1 MLKKMKK
8 LMFALLVALSV
19 FVVFGCN
26 QECEKCEECPST
38 DGLIK
43 PEDCPAGDDC
53 TGKIDPEDCP
63 AGDDCTGL
71 IKPEDCPAGDD
82 CTGKIDPEDCP
93 ECEDCTGKI
102 DPEECPSTDGLI
114 KPEECPETEQ
124 DYIAPDG
131 FELYDELVAVGD
143 TVQMYYE
150 EFTPKGAYE
159 GLIWSSSDERFATVD
174 EEGVVTGI
182 RPGTVYITAT
192 SILNPE
198 VSRTVEVVVEE
209 TGLVD
214 ADIANREKEYILS
227 QLPIYVAADFEFPQ
241 PWNTATEV
249 VFELDG
255 VAQEK
260 FVYPTDLEGDKAVDY
275 KVYITYGDAKTSA
288 DVKFWVVKD
297 YNDNA
302 YTRVETAK
310 AAAGAILGTYTNG
323 EDKVSENV
331 SLPDYIYGVKMN
343 WGTSLRS
350 ALTADGEYTRPLDDK
365 AVTLDITCEYGPYT
379 STGKF
384 NVVVKGYSADEKVEY
399 ILTEGTLAQINGK
412 KVNTS
417 LVLPA
422 YDSKF
427 DVKLSYKSNNPEV
440 YGDDGKLVAAP
451 AEEKEVTFT
460 VTADY
465 QISNV
470 EKFTKEF
477 ELKVIAAPANAA
489 AQAAEKW
496 LAEAGYNK
504 EVHFPYGSEKG
515 NVLDVPTTYA
525 DGEKEYAVSWDVEAV
540 KLYAKGAEEEVQVFE
555 LNEEGKVEL
564 VVQYLRYTQ
573 VQLKGTFTDGE
584 ESAEVVLQLNVGV
597 SESAANIYSATWRN
611 TAQPD
616 GSVSLEQGL
625 YDVVNNV
632 SYYDAPIS
640 YAGDSYGSGK
650 WSGYTISTDTQY
662 DGKVYEDF
670 VMELMTVYIRED
682 AQGNLYIDK
691 ANVYSGDG
699 GNWGLFFVNTTNKDF
714 DVEVGL
720 YNATGELFKDGVA
733 IEASTGNRTGLTFDG
748 YANGWVADATGK
760 VIVGSETA
768 KFQNGIDSTAVKSFG
783 SYSAS
788 YVTIPAGGYGM
799 SWKYQF
805 YGVGAVAAIYPFCKV
820 GTQLT
825 IKAYDVHPLS
835 DYDAAEATK
844 ALAAAEELIAAQD
857 LANNGSLEANL
868 IKARNLYNG
877 LEGATK
883 ANVFAEER
891 LAAAEVAGAKLIDAE
906 ITEVLQLVAD
916 EAEGFTLKVG
926 ALNTR
931 LEKYTAELTALLEN
945 KAAFDA
951 KYAELAAIDLTVTL
965 DYQGGYAKGFYKN
978 SDYQTVIFG
987 QFLPD
992 LYAHLVKVG
1001 AFKKDVVEGALVD
1014 NAEKA
1019 VPTYEEFATADYFTK
1034 NYAKNDYTILS
1045 FYLFTPKYAS
1055 QTAEANE
1062 SYRDVIEGSEVFFN
1076 TPEGNK
1082 WIDIMNWVD
1091 EGTRGGNMSGQDA
1104 YGRYNEVS
1112 QATEYADKGGNPSL
1126 VQYGGKDVVI
1136 TNSGTVLGAYRFAQ
1150 YIAGGLNDK
1159 TYKQTI
1165 PANVYAAIFDRQ
1177 QTQENYSTVVY
1188 HCTDAAVALPE
1199 TAHKDGYEFLGWFFE
1214 DGTKAEITGATFANV
1229 TVYAKW
1235 LAKLESSVEE
1245 AVGAEVEPVYYGQ
1258 PAKEGYQG
1266 TTEPGD
1272 LATQNAVVGIG
1283 KYAVVVDG
1291 KMFVMP
1297 KYALIELGKDAT
1309 ETVTADKDM
1318 LRPYARDAYDNNSTG
1333 LIYDAATDS
1342 VTGKNSYGHGA
1353 LYMNAGEQVVNIPDT
1368 TLCYGR
1374 SGLPSPTENFGYH
1387 RYIFQYNA
1395 ETKTY
1400 TAKLVGDSGEATLNP
1415 GDFLWCPMTAD
1426 RYCSGL
1432 TDCTGVSGVKG
1443 VLTDGIEVKVVDISG
1458 FVPAELPWYTVEF
1471 VNGEEVI
1478 DTLYLDK
1485 GEKVVKPADLE
1496 KAGFTFLGWATSADA
1511 TEAEEVAEVAGAD
1524 VTYYAVWQEQDMY
1537 EATTVNP
1544 AADGSVATEFTTI
1557 DAAIKKTQDGGV
1569 VTVMAGTYAETL
1581 KIERPV
1587 TILGPNAGVKGYA
1600 ARAEEAKFE
1609 GTISINSQGVTIDG
1623 LAFTGHE
1630 AKITE
1635 SVNGTDRAA
1644 TVIMQSAD
1652 DFKFVNNYVTSGKGI
1667 VFEVNTAVNF
1677 EMSNNFFDWTKEN
1690 GATGAWAW
1698 RPIRIDGKVTNFVF
1712 ANNKVIQTADDDTS
1726 AGLYDIVYIQ
1736 NAAGTVDIV
1745 NNNLV
1750 GYSYNWNFN
1759 IANAKEVTEL
1769 NFNYNYVDGVV
1780 TDGVN
1785 SGNTTI
1791 NVSGMGDNT
1800 NANYIGNV
1808 VNTAGTTY
1816 SYDVADAA
1824 TYAGTITVTGNKFY
1838 SETYKP
1844 RIKKALAAERVVHA
1858 DNYIKAAAVTA
1869 TGSFTFT
1876 MDGNVTDEAAFDAVK
1891 YEATAKEFTVNKF
1904 ACGYVNGTHVY
1915 LASKY
1920 QFNAYYEAEVALQ
1933 YDVATG
1939 AYVVVAAEQNC
1950 SLQPGE
1956 YDLLLAVH
1964 GSCAAA
1970 AAAEVI
1976 KGLKV
1981 GDKVVIEADYAT
1993 LTGYTA
1999 STDVAIKVLVYA
2011 AK

>member
-43 PEDCPAGDDC
+43 PEDCPAGEDC
-53 TGKIDPEDCP
+53 TGKIN
-63 AGDDCTGL
+63 
-71 IKPEDCPAGDD
+71 PEDCPAGDD

-93 ECEDCTGKI
+93 TDEPGDEPGEDCTGKI
-102 DPEECPSTDGLI
+102 DPEECPECDDCTGKIDPEDCPSTDGLI

-131 FELYDELVAVGD
+131 FELYDELVTVGD

-260 FVYPTDLEGDKAVDY
+260 FVYPTDLAGDKAVDY

-297 YNDNA
+297 YKDNA

-310 AAAGAILGTYTNG
+310 AAAAAILGTFTNG
-323 EDKVSENV
+323 EEKVSENV

-343 WGTSLRS
+343 WGTSLKS

-427 DVKLSYKSNNPEV
+427 DVKLSYKSNKPEI

-451 AEEKEVTFT
+451 AEETEVVFT

-515 NVLDVPTTYA
+515 NVLDVPTTYV
-525 DGEKEYAVSWDVEAV
+525 DGEKEYAVAWDVEAV
-540 KLYAKGAEEEVQVFE
+540 KLYAKGADEEVQVFE

-584 ESAEVVLQLNVGV
+584 ESAEVVLQLNVGI
-597 SESAANIYSATWRN
+597 SESAANVYSATWRN

-616 GSVSLEQGL
+616 GSVTLEQGK

-632 SYYDAPIS
+632 SYFDAPIS
-640 YAGDSYGSGK
+640 YAGDSYGDGK
-650 WSGYTISTDTQY
+650 WAGYTIATDTQY

-720 YNATGELFKDGVA
+720 YNATGEMFKDGVA

-844 ALAAAEELIAAQD
+844 ALAAAEELVAAQD
-857 LANNGSLEANL
+857 LTKNGSLEANL

-877 LEGATK
+877 LKGATK

-891 LAAAEVAGAKLIDAE
+891 LAAAEAAGAKLIDAE
-906 ITEVLQLVAD
+906 IAQVLQLVAD

-926 ALNTR
+926 ALNSR
-931 LEKYTAELTALLEN
+931 LEAYTAELTALLEN

-965 DYQGGYAKGFYKN
+965 DYKGGYAKGYFKN
-978 SDYQTVIFG
+978 DAFQEVVYG

-1001 AFKKDVVEGALVD
+1001 AFKKEVVEGALVD
-1014 NAEKA
+1014 NDALV

-1045 FYLFTPKYAS
+1045 FYLFTPKYADKNGS
-1055 QTAEANE
+1055 PANE
-1062 SYRDVIEGSEVFFN
+1062 NYRDVIEGSEVFFN

-1126 VQYGGKDVVI
+1126 VQYQGKDVVI
-1136 TNSGTVLGAYRFAQ
+1136 TNAGTVLGAYRFAQ

-1159 TYKQTI
+1159 IYKQTI
-1165 PANVYAAIFDRQ
+1165 PANVYATIYDRQ
-1177 QTQENYSTVVY
+1177 QTQEEASKIVY
-1188 HCTDAAVALPE
+1188 HCTDASVALPE
-1199 TAHKDGYEFLGWFFE
+1199 TAYKEGYEFLGWFFE

-1245 AVGAEVEPVYYGQ
+1245 AIGAEVEPVYYGQ

-1272 LATQNAVVGIG
+1272 LATQNDVVGIG
-1283 KYAVVVDG
+1283 KYAVVVEG

-1353 LYMNAGEQVVNIPDT
+1353 LYMNAGEQVVSIPDV

-1374 SGLPSPTENFGYH
+1374 QLAGENYGYH
-1387 RYIFQYNA
+1387 KYLFQYNA
-1395 ETKTY
+1395 ETKAY
-1400 TAKLVGDSGEATLNP
+1400 TAKLVGAEGSVELQP

-1432 TDCTGVSGVKG
+1432 TDCNGGSGVVG
-1443 VLTDGIEVKVVDISG
+1443 VLADGKEVKVIDISG
-1458 FVPAELPWYTVEF
+1458 FVPAEKAWFGVEFFDADGNLLSGKYVEEEKLALVAPEAPVISGYQFVGWATKADAAASEVVELPAEVSASVKYYAIYSKAEKFDAVVVDAAYEGEDPQTFTSFAEAVNSTNENAVVTVKAGSYDGTVIVDKALTFEGVGEEAVFSGTIKVLAENVAISGIKFVGTDVKVLLETGANKVTVENCVFDVEGLRGIYSEADVEDIVVKGSLFKSGLVDDARLLFFKGKLTNATFDGNTFVTESKSPAGIYLDAIRCNKIYGVINILNNNFNNYYTDNYTVYVGGEANF
-1471 VNGEEVI
+1471 AEEINFIGNSLVDSEAVEGTYISGIYFRYCDTKINIEKNQFKNVTGTFMNFSGCAADCQVTIKANAFYDSKWNKFINGTPALTIDSNYFADTAYETATNNFETEAAYKEYVIANYGVSTIEEVYEELI
-1478 DTLYLDK
+1478 KDLYAYLK
-1485 GEKVVKPADLE
+1485 GDNAEFE
-1496 KAGFTFLGWATSADA
+1496 SYETFKAGFDTNWANGAKYGSYDDAFYAANSKDVVDDALGKFANSTAYAPKWMAFFNSFDQD
-1511 TEAEEVAEVAGAD
+1511 VVAD
-1524 VTYYAVWQEQDMY
+1524 VNASQSMWASPYTGLMRLRNYF
-1537 EATTVNP
+1537 
-1544 AADGSVATEFTTI
+1544 G
-1557 DAAIKKTQDGGV
+1557 K
-1569 VTVMAGTYAETL
+1569 GTYQTDVRDAKL
-1581 KIERPV
+1581 IAALNAG
-1587 TILGPNAGVKGYA
+1587 ILG
-1600 ARAEEAKFE
+1600 E
-1609 GTISINSQGVTIDG
+1609 
-1623 LAFTGHE
+1623 
-1630 AKITE
+1630 
-1635 SVNGTDRAA
+1635 
-1644 TVIMQSAD
+1644 
-1652 DFKFVNNYVTSGKGI
+1652 
-1667 VFEVNTAVNF
+1667 
-1677 EMSNNFFDWTKEN
+1677 
-1690 GATGAWAW
+1690 
-1698 RPIRIDGKVTNFVF
+1698 
-1712 ANNKVIQTADDDTS
+1712 
-1726 AGLYDIVYIQ
+1726 
-1736 NAAGTVDIV
+1736 
-1745 NNNLV
+1745 
-1750 GYSYNWNFN
+1750 
-1759 IANAKEVTEL
+1759 
-1769 NFNYNYVDGVV
+1769 
-1780 TDGVN
+1780 
-1785 SGNTTI
+1785 
-1791 NVSGMGDNT
+1791 
-1800 NANYIGNV
+1800 
-1808 VNTAGTTY
+1808 
-1816 SYDVADAA
+1816 
-1824 TYAGTITVTGNKFY
+1824 
-1838 SETYKP
+1838 
-1844 RIKKALAAERVVHA
+1844 
-1858 DNYIKAAAVTA
+1858 
-1869 TGSFTFT
+1869 
-1876 MDGNVTDEAAFDAVK
+1876 
-1891 YEATAKEFTVNKF
+1891 
-1904 ACGYVNGTHVY
+1904 
-1915 LASKY
+1915 
-1920 QFNAYYEAEVALQ
+1920 
-1933 YDVATG
+1933 
-1939 AYVVVAAEQNC
+1939 
-1950 SLQPGE
+1950 
-1956 YDLLLAVH
+1956 
-1964 GSCAAA
+1964 
-1970 AAAEVI
+1970 
-1976 KGLKV
+1976 
-1981 GDKVVIEADYAT
+1981 
-1993 LTGYTA
+1993 
-1999 STDVAIKVLVYA
+1999 
-2011 AK
+2011 